1 VTAPTRTA
9 GYIDDNVWLSG
20 GIGTGQ
26 LVDMVLETVPDLWW
40 PNSVRMYARMRHD
53 PQLAAVLKAYCYPIR
68 RASWAV
74 DGSGCR
80 PEVTQLVADE
90 LGLSILGQDET
101 PSGRKRRKFQWA
113 EHLRMS
119 LLDLTFGHMAFERIY
134 DTTGAQTRIAAAYER
149 MPQTIWRIDI
159 DKADGEI
166 TEIRQHYDMNP
177 DTPGIKR
184 NALVWYAHE
193 REGANWVGQSLLRPA
208 WAFWLLKHETAR
220 VHAISIRRFGT
231 GILEVQAPPGATPG
245 QIAEAQQYA
254 SAIRVSETGGAGLPN
269 GFTSNLRGMVG
280 SVPDAVAFIEYLD
293 KQMTR
298 STLTSLLDLAD
309 TTHGSRALGETFMD
323 LFLLALQSIADA
335 HAEQGTDQLSVP
347 LVDYN
352 WGEDEPAPRI
362 ICGDVGAQHE
372 VTAQTMQLLL
382 SSGAVSADPALEE
395 YLRKEYKLPDRATPW
410 TPPHQTA
417 PLADPTATVPDGAA
431 SPDTGG
437 GGPDL
442 PTEPSTS
449 PDSAAPAYGG

>member
-53 PQLAAVLKAYCYPIR
+53 PQLAAVLKAYTYPIR

-90 LGLSILGQDET
+90 LGLNILGQDET
-101 PSGRKRRKFQWA
+101 PSGRKRRKFQWT

-134 DTTGAQTRIAAAYER
+134 DTTGEQTRIAAAYER

-177 DTPGIKR
+177 DKPGIKR

-254 SAIRVSETGGAGLPN
+254 SAIRVSETGGAGLPA

-323 LFLLALQSIADA
+323 LFLLALQSIADT

-372 VTAQTMQLLL
+372 VTANTMQLLL
-382 SSGAVSADPALEE
+382 SSGAISADPALEE
-395 YLRKEYKLPDRATPW
+395 YIRKEYKLPDRKIPW

-431 SPDTGG
+431 TPDTG

-449 PDSAAPAYGG
+449 PDSATPAYGG